1 MKLSSRI
8 ANAESLGLIAFE
20 QGNITAPAQCNTTM
34 EMIKGEERKNTIK
47 ILEAWN
53 KGYQKAKRAKI
64 KAFLV
69 VKAQTPSAH

>member
-1 MKLSSRI
+1 MKLSSKV

-20 QGNITAPAQCNTTM
+20 QGNVTAPAQCSTTR

-53 KGYQKAKRAKI
+53 KGYQKGKRAKI
-64 KAFLV
+64 KAFLAS
-69 VKAQTPSAH
+69 KMR